1 MKILITGGGG
11 FLGSELTTTL
21 LNRGALNGSSGDQ
34 EPIEEI
40 VLIDA
45 RFVMRENDPR
55 VQQIVGDISQR
66 NVIDEAIGSSK
77 NISIF
82 HLASMVSGECEEHY
96 DDALR
101 VNLDG
106 GRNVFEAARV
116 AAGRSRVVFASSIA
130 SFGGA
135 AMPTPV
141 SDLGKQTPQ
150 TTYGMTKAMCE
161 LLINDHTRKGHFDGR
176 SARLPTV
183 IIRPGKPNAAA
194 SSWASGMFREPL
206 NGETCELP
214 VRRDQPHPMT
224 SFRTVVDS
232 FVALHEAP
240 EDRLGDDRAYGLPAH
255 QVTPA
260 MAGKALSELAEEKNL
275 TLGQI
280 EDAFDPSIQAIV
292 DTWPTAVDGYRA
304 VALGLP
310 EPPPLKKIVEQYLE
324 AFGQLE

>member
-1 MKILITGGGG
+1 MKIIITGGGG
-11 FLGSELTTTL
+11 FLGSQLAATL
-21 LNRGALNGSSGDQ
+21 LNRGELTGPSGSQ
-34 EPIEEI
+34 EPIDEL

-45 RFVMRENDPR
+45 RFVTPQNDTR
-55 VQQIVGDISQR
+55 MQQIVGDISNR
-66 NVIDEAIGSSK
+66 DLINEAIGSAK

-82 HLASMVSGECEEHY
+82 HLASMVSGECEDRY

-106 GRNVFEAARV
+106 GRNVFEAART
-116 AAGRSRVVFASSIA
+116 AAGRPRVVFASSIA

-141 SDLGKQTPQ
+141 SDLAKQTPQ

-161 LLINDHTRKGHFDGR
+161 LLVNDHTRKGHFDGR

-183 IIRPGKPNAAA
+183 IIRPDKPNAAA

-214 VRRDQPHPMT
+214 VHRDQPHPMT
-224 SFRTVVDS
+224 GFRTVVDS
-232 FVALHEAP
+232 FIALHEVP
-240 EDRLGDDRAYGLPAH
+240 EERLGDDRAYGLPAH
-255 QVTPA
+255 RVTPT
-260 MAGKALSELAEEKNL
+260 LAEQVLRDLTEEQNL
-275 TLGQI
+275 ALGQI
-280 EDAFDPSIQAIV
+280 ADAFDPHIQAIV
-292 DTWPTAVDGYRA
+292 DTWPTAADGARA

-310 EPPPLKKIVEQYLE
+310 EPPPLKQIVQQYLE
-324 AFGQLE
+324 TFAQTE

>member
-1 MKILITGGGG
+1 MKIIITGGGG
-11 FLGSELTTTL
+11 FLGSELATTL
-21 LNRGALNGSSGDQ
+21 LNRGELNGPSGDQ

-45 RFVMRENDPR
+45 RFVMPQNDPR
-55 VQQIVGDISQR
+55 VQQIVGDISELI
-66 NVIDEAIGSSK
+66 VIDEAIGSSQ

-106 GRNVFEAARV
+106 GRNVFEAARA

-135 AMPTPV
+135 AMPSPV
-141 SDLGKQTPQ
+141 SDTAKQTPQ
-150 TTYGMTKAMCE
+150 TTYGITKAICE

-275 TLGQI
+275 ALGQI
-280 EDAFDPSIQAIV
+280 EDAFDPRIQAIV

-324 AFGQLE
+324 AFAQVE

>member
-224 SFRTVVDS
+224 GFRTVVDS
-232 FVALHEAP
+232 FVVLHEAP

-280 EDAFDPSIQAIV
+280 EDAFDPRIQAIV

-324 AFGQLE
+324 AFGQVE

>member
-1 MKILITGGGG
+1 MKIIITGGGG
-11 FLGSELTTTL
+11 FLGSELATTL
-21 LNRGALNGSSGDQ
+21 LNRGELNGPSGDQ

-45 RFVMRENDPR
+45 RFVMPQNDPR
-55 VQQIVGDISQR
+55 VQQIVGDISER
-66 NVIDEAIGSSK
+66 NVIDEAIGSSQ

-106 GRNVFEAARV
+106 GRNVFEAARA

-135 AMPTPV
+135 AMPSPV
-141 SDLGKQTPQ
+141 SDTAKQTPQ
-150 TTYGMTKAMCE
+150 TTYGITKAICE

-194 SSWASGMFREPL
+194 SGWASGMFREPL

-260 MAGKALSELAEEKNL
+260 MAGKALSELAQEKNL
-275 TLGQI
+275 ALGQI
-280 EDAFDPSIQAIV
+280 EDAFDPRIQAIV

-324 AFGQLE
+324 AFAQVE

>member
-11 FLGSELTTTL
+11 FLGSELATTL
-21 LNRGALNGSSGDQ
+21 LNRGELNGPSGDQ

-45 RFVMRENDPR
+45 RFVMPQNDPR

-106 GRNVFEAARV
+106 GRNVFEAARA

-135 AMPTPV
+135 AMPSPV
-141 SDLGKQTPQ
+141 SDTAKQTPQ
-150 TTYGMTKAMCE
+150 TTYGITKAICE

-275 TLGQI
+275 VLGQI
-280 EDAFDPSIQAIV
+280 EDAFDPRIQAIV

-324 AFGQLE
+324 AFAQVE

>member
-1 MKILITGGGG
+1 MKVIITGGGG
-11 FLGSELTTTL
+11 FLGSQLATTL
-21 LNRGALNGSSGDQ
+21 LDHAKLTGPSGGQ

-40 VLIDA
+40 MLIDA
-45 RFVMRENDPR
+45 RFVMPQNDPR
-55 VQQIVGDISQR
+55 VQQIVGDISER
-66 NVIDEAIGSSK
+66 NVIDEAIGSSQ

-106 GRNVFEAARV
+106 GRNVFEAARA

-135 AMPTPV
+135 AMPSPV
-141 SDLGKQTPQ
+141 SDTAKQTPQ
-150 TTYGMTKAMCE
+150 TTYGITKAICE

-194 SSWASGMFREPL
+194 SGWASGMFREPL

-275 TLGQI
+275 VLGQI
-280 EDAFDPSIQAIV
+280 EDAFDPRIQAIV

-324 AFGQLE
+324 AFAQVE

>member
-11 FLGSELTTTL
+11 FLGSELATTL
-21 LNRGALNGSSGDQ
+21 LNRGKLNGPSGNQ
-34 EPIEEI
+34 EPIEEM

-45 RFVMRENDPR
+45 RFVMPQNDPR
-55 VQQIVGDISQR
+55 VQQIVGDISER
-66 NVIDEAIGSSK
+66 NVIDEAIGSSQ

-116 AAGRSRVVFASSIA
+116 AAGRSRVIFASSIA
-130 SFGGA
+130 SFGGS
-135 AMPTPV
+135 AMPSPV
-141 SDLGKQTPQ
+141 SDTAKQTPQ
-150 TTYGMTKAMCE
+150 TTYGITKAICE

-176 SARLPTV
+176 STRLPTV

-214 VRRDQPHPMT
+214 VSRDQPHPMT
-224 SFRTVVDS
+224 GFRTVVDS

-240 EDRLGDDRAYGLPAH
+240 EDRLSDDRAYGLPAH

-260 MAGKALSELAEEKNL
+260 MAEKALNELAEEKNL
-275 TLGQI
+275 ALGQI
-280 EDAFDPSIQAIV
+280 EDAFDPRIQAIV
-292 DTWPTAVDGYRA
+292 DTWPTAVNGNRA

-324 AFGQLE
+324 AFGQAE